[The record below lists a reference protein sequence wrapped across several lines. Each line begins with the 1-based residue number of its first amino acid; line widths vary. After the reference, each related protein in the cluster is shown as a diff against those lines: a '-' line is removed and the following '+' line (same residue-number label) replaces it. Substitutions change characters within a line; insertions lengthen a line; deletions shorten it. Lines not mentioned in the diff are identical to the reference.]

1 MDASHIDHVNL
12 RIPADSVERAVAFYR
27 DALGFGIDGLERYEA
42 GEKSFFDVRL
52 TPEAVLHLWPTDGFD
67 PPERENYDH
76 VAIVVD
82 HPIAE
87 IRDRLEAAGVPI
99 ERELTPLGAT
109 GEAPAAYVEDPFG
122 YTVELKSAHPEP
134 ERTGAP

>member
-12 RIPADSVERAVAFYR
+12 RIPADGVDRAVAFYR
-27 DALGFGIDGLERYEA
+27 DALGFGVEGLERYEA

-52 TPEAVLHLWPTDGFD
+52 TPEAVLHLRPTDAFD
-67 PPERENYDH
+67 PPTGESYDH
-76 VAIVVD
+76 VAVVVD
-82 HPIAE
+82 HPIDG
-87 IRDRLEAAGVPI
+87 IRDRLREAGVPI

-122 YTVELKSAHPEP
+122 YTVELKSASPET
-134 ERTGAP
+134 ETE

>member
-12 RIPADSVERAVAFYR
+12 RIPEDGVGAAVEFYR
-27 DALGFGIDGLERYEA
+27 DALGFGTEGMERYEA

-52 TPEAVLHLWPTDGFD
+52 TPESVLHLWPTGEFD
-67 PPERENYDH
+67 VPTGDNYDH

-82 HPIAE
+82 HTIEE
-87 IRDRLEAAGVPI
+87 IRTHLDAAGVPV
-99 ERELTPLGAT
+99 EKELTPLGAT

-122 YTVELKSAHPEP
+122 YTVELKSAYPE
-134 ERTGAP
+134 